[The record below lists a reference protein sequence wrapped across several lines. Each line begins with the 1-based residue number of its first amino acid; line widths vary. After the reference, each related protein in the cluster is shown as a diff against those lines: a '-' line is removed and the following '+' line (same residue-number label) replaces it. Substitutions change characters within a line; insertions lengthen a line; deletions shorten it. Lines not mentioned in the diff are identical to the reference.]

1 MNKLISI
8 LLCALFT
15 LPAQARIDEGGW
27 DSGGGGSGYAA
38 EFTSMGRWL
47 ASNIDS
53 VKGLPFTAG
62 QFLQAVDQVKVEFVD
77 ERLGSERAQVL
88 PEQRLIRV
96 SRDVW
101 ETTTNRVQIHKPKF
115 VLHLYLLIMGVDDYK
130 HQWTQFVFDGG
141 RSISAFECSSG
152 FFSSETLNIRWVD
165 VDGDGRGDKF
175 SGTLFIS
182 SLLVSAEHEL
192 NITETDQGVVFNWI
206 QLTGGVYTLAP
217 RNYLMNRLSFKA
229 PISKIDSYTQD
240 GIPIVKQSGT
250 MSCTPL

>member
-1 MNKLISI
+1 MQKLISI
-8 LLCALFT
+8 LLCTFFT
-15 LPAQARIDEGGW
+15 LTAQARIDEGGW

-38 EFTSMGRWL
+38 EFTSIGRWL
-47 ASNIDS
+47 APNIDT
-53 VKGLPFTAG
+53 VKGLPFSGA
-62 QFLQAVDQVKVEFVD
+62 QFLQAVDQVKIEFVD
-77 ERLGSERAQVL
+77 ERLGTDRSKVY

-101 ETTTNRVQIHKPKF
+101 DTTINRTQINKPKF
-115 VLHLYLLIMGVDDYK
+115 VLHNYLLILGVDDYNY
-130 HQWTQFVFDGG
+130 QWTQIVFDGG
-141 RSISAFECSSG
+141 RTISAVECSTG
-152 FFSSETLNIRWVD
+152 FMSSETLNIRWID

-175 SGTLFIS
+175 TGTLFIS
-182 SLLVSAEHEL
+182 SLLVSAEHPL
-192 NITETDQGVVFNWI
+192 NITETEQGVVFNWI

-217 RNYLMNRLSFKA
+217 KRSLMQGASFSA